1 MAASAGTSDREAGKA
16 AAAMSAL
23 ARAMKKKGVAA
34 LTRAVFTQNSDK
46 VSFGALTPWCVPEG
60 DFLVF
65 TPLPFAEDAYVAE
78 FKPLVTENR
87 ERSDGRHSKKLPK
100 TQIAPDETQK
110 AAANALIDALDGS
123 GVDPWSVLNPSIAR
137 THALLHARSTDEF
150 AAPLAIAAGGGPDA
164 AARFLRRR
172 SPSRLARLPLAVW
185 LWLRLARRPLPT
197 PRPGSHKPAV
207 AA

>member
-1 MAASAGTSDREAGKA
+1 MLTTVPSRQGSPVSESNALTVCSYILQRKTDPFLSLTGPTNIPIQHDVAALVASKNDKGMAVFGFTPLASVPAWNGMEEARVLVPWPSKAGSAAAGMAASAGTSDREAGKA

-87 ERSDGRHSKKLPK
+87 ERSDGRHSKKI
-100 TQIAPDETQK
+100 T
-110 AAANALIDALDGS
+110 
-123 GVDPWSVLNPSIAR
+123 
-137 THALLHARSTDEF
+137 
-150 AAPLAIAAGGGPDA
+150 
-164 AARFLRRR
+164 
-172 SPSRLARLPLAVW
+172 
-185 LWLRLARRPLPT
+185 
-197 PRPGSHKPAV
+197 
-207 AA
+207 